1 MQILGSEV
9 PLIEN
14 IKQSIVRYWVL
25 WVLLL
30 LTIVL
35 DCLTTIRFMFLGGIE
50 LEANLVVRW
59 LAERLGVVQGVIVG
73 KTLQFVSA
81 IGFSAL
87 SFTYSR
93 AILILLISLN
103 LLAAFHNLY
112 G

>member
-1 MQILGSEV
+1 MRILDSEV

-14 IKQSIVRYWVL
+14 IKQSLVRYWVL
-25 WVLLL
+25 WLLLL

-59 LAERLGVVQGVIVG
+59 LAERLGLVQGVIVG
-73 KTLQFVSA
+73 KTLQLVAA

-103 LLAAFHNLY
+103 LLAVYHNLN
-112 G
+112 